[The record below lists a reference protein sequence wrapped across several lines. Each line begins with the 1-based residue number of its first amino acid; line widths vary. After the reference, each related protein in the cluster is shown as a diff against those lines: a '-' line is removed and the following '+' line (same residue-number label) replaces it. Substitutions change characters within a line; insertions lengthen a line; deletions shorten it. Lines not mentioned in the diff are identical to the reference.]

1 MDTARSA
8 SIIHKSTNLQV
19 NIVTGSGQEFKRVT
33 EIKKTIMTE
42 NKAKYMQQA
51 ELDQLS
57 VNTIRFLSVDA
68 VQKANSGHPGMPLDA
83 APMAY
88 VLWTRFMKYN
98 PAHPHW
104 FDRDRFILSAGH
116 GSMLLYS
123 MLHLTGYD
131 LSLDQIKQFRQW
143 GSLTP
148 GHPESGLT
156 PGVEATTGPLG
167 QGFGN
172 AVGLTIAEAY
182 FAARYNKPGHQLI
195 DHYTYSIVSD
205 GDLMEGISA
214 EAASLAGHLRLGKLI
229 CLYDNNHVTLSASTH
244 MAFSDDTAMRF
255 QSYGWHTQS
264 IEDGNDLGSIEKA
277 VEAARHEKERP
288 SLILI
293 RTHLG
298 YGSPKKQDT
307 FEAHGS
313 PLGEEEVKMTKQRLG
328 WPFEPLFYIPGE
340 VNVHMR
346 MAVEKGR
353 QAEDKWKAGFAA
365 YKNDYPDLANE
376 LQNLI
381 ENKLPSGWDENI
393 PVFPP
398 DEKGIATRIAS
409 GKTMNSFSSRLPG
422 FLGGSADLNPSTYT
436 ELKDAGN
443 FENASYLSK
452 GDVQGSVGGGFSYAG
467 RNIFYGVREHAM
479 AAISNGLAAHGGL
492 IPFSATFLTFSDY
505 MRPSIR
511 LAAITEAHEI
521 FVFTHDSIAL
531 GQDGPTHQSIEHVAS
546 LRAIPN
552 LVVIRPADA
561 NETAEAWRFAIM
573 AKAPVALILTRQ
585 DVPTLNR
592 EKYAS
597 AKGLHRGAY
606 ILKDADKATTD
617 IIMIGTGSEVSLI
630 IGAQKKLEEEHVS
643 VRTVSMPSWEIFET
657 QTTEYKKSIFP
668 PSVAARLAVEAGI
681 TQGWERYSGDQGAVL
696 GIDHFGASA
705 PGPVVMREFGFTV
718 ESVCDKA
725 HELLLKIQNIHKNK
739 DLTT

>member
-1 MDTARSA
+1 M
-8 SIIHKSTNLQV
+8 N
-19 NIVTGSGQEFKRVT
+19 E
-33 EIKKTIMTE
+33 KTIISS
-42 NKAKYMQQA
+42 QHA
-51 ELDQLS
+51 ELDQLC

-68 VQKANSGHPGMPLDA
+68 VQKANSGHPGLPLDA

-88 VLWTRFMKYN
+88 VLWTRCMKYN
-98 PAHPHW
+98 PANPHW

-131 LSLDQIKQFRQW
+131 LSLEQIMQFRQW
-143 GSLTP
+143 GSITP
-148 GHPESGLT
+148 GHPERGLT

-167 QGFGN
+167 QGIGN
-172 AVGLTIAEAY
+172 AVGEAIAEAY
-182 FAARYNKPGHQLI
+182 LSARYNRPGHQII
-195 DHYTYSIVSD
+195 DHYTYCIVSD

-264 IEDGNDLGSIEKA
+264 IKDGNDPDAIEKA
-277 VEAARHEKERP
+277 VETARNEKERP

-298 YGSPKKQDT
+298 YGSPNKQDT

-313 PLGEEEVKMTKQRLG
+313 PLGEEEVKLTKKKLG
-328 WPFEPLFYIPGE
+328 WPLEPLFYIPDE
-340 VNVHMR
+340 VKRHMR
-346 MAVEKGR
+346 RAMEKGSR
-353 QAEDKWKAGFAA
+353 SEEDWKALLAG
-365 YKNDYPDLANE
+365 YEKEYPDPARE
-376 LQNLI
+376 FYTLI
-381 ENKLPSGWDENI
+381 KDELPSGWDENI
-393 PVFPP
+393 PVFPT
-398 DEKGIATRIAS
+398 DEKGMATRIAS

-422 FLGGSADLNPSTYT
+422 FIGGSADLNPSTYT

-452 GDVQGSVGGGFSYAG
+452 GDVQGSLAGGFSYAG

-479 AAISNGLAAHGGL
+479 AAISNGLAVHGGL
-492 IPFSATFLTFSDY
+492 IPFCATFLTFSDY

-511 LAAITEAHEI
+511 LAALMNAHVV

-531 GQDGPTHQSIEHVAS
+531 GEDGPTHQSIEHVGS

-552 LVVIRPADA
+552 LTVIRPADA
-561 NETAEAWRFAIM
+561 NETAEAWRFAIT
-573 AKAPVALILTRQ
+573 AKSPILLVLTRQ
-585 DVPTLNR
+585 NVPTLNR
-592 EKYAS
+592 EKYAA

-606 ILKDADKATTD
+606 ILKDAASGHPD
-617 IIMIGTGSEVSLI
+617 IILIGTGSEVSLVVN
-630 IGAQKKLEEEHVS
+630 AQNKLEEEHIA
-643 VRTVSMPSWEIFET
+643 VRSVSMPSWEIFES
-657 QTTEYKKSIFP
+657 QPVEYRDSIFP
-668 PSVAARLAVEAGI
+668 ASLTARLAVEAGVP
-681 TQGWERYSGDQGAVL
+681 QGWEKYTGDGGDIIA
-696 GIDHFGASA
+696 IDHFGASA

-718 ESVCDKA
+718 ENVCKKA
-725 HELLLKIQNIHKNK
+725 HAVLKKNK
-739 DLTT
+739 

>member
-1 MDTARSA
+1 MNDT
-8 SIIHKSTNLQV
+8 Q
-19 NIVTGSGQEFKRVT
+19 
-33 EIKKTIMTE
+33 TIG
-42 NKAKYMQQA
+42 AQQA
-51 ELDQLS
+51 EIDQLS

-88 VLWTRFMKYN
+88 VLWKRFMKYN

-131 LSLDQIKQFRQW
+131 LSLEQIKQFRQW
-143 GSLTP
+143 GSSTP
-148 GHPESGLT
+148 GHPESGRT

-172 AVGLTIAEAY
+172 GVGLAMAEAY
-182 FAARYNKPGHQLI
+182 FAARYNKPGHPLI

-214 EAASLAGHLRLGKLI
+214 EAASLAGHLKLGKLI
-229 CLYDNNHVTLSASTH
+229 YLYDNNFVTLSASTH
-244 MAFSDDTAMRF
+244 MAFSDDHEMRF
-255 QSYGWHTQS
+255 QSYGWHTLAV
-264 IEDGNDLGSIEKA
+264 EDGNDLDAIGKA
-277 VEAARHEKERP
+277 VEEARNEKERP
-288 SLILI
+288 SLII
-293 RTHLG
+293 VRTHIG
-298 YGSPKKQDT
+298 YGSPKKQDS

-313 PLGEEEVKMTKQRLG
+313 PLGEEEVKMTKQKLG
-328 WPFEPLFYIPGE
+328 WPVEPLFYIPDE
-340 VNVHMR
+340 VNTHMR
-346 MAVEKGR
+346 KAVETGR
-353 QAEDKWKAGFAA
+353 KAEEEWQARFASYEREFPA
-365 YKNDYPDLANE
+365 LAKELQMLIKNE
-376 LQNLI
+376 LM
-381 ENKLPSGWDENI
+381 PGWDENI
-393 PVFPP
+393 PVFPA
-398 DEKGIATRIAS
+398 DEKGMATRIAS

-443 FENASYLSK
+443 FENTTYISNR
-452 GDVQGSVGGGFSYAG
+452 DVQGSVGGGFNYSG

-511 LAAITEAHEI
+511 LAAITEAHEV

-552 LVVIRPADA
+552 LVVIRPGDA
-561 NETAEAWRFAIM
+561 NETAEAWRFAIT
-573 AKAPVALILTRQ
+573 ARSPVALILTRQ
-585 DVPTLNR
+585 DVPTLSR
-592 EKYAS
+592 EQYAP
-597 AKGLHRGAY
+597 ANNLHRGAY
-606 ILKDADKATTD
+606 ILKDAEGGKPDV
-617 IIMIGTGSEVSLI
+617 ILIGTGSEVGLVV
-630 IGAQKKLEEEHVS
+630 GAQKKLEEEHIA
-643 VRTVSMPSWEIFET
+643 VRAVSMPSWEIFEA
-657 QTTEYKKSIFP
+657 QTSEYRNSVLP
-668 PSVAARLAVEAGI
+668 PSVPARLAVEAGI
-681 TQGWERYSGDQGAVL
+681 PQGWEKYTGDMGDIL

-705 PGPVVMREFGFTV
+705 PGPVVMKEFGFTV
-718 ESVCDKA
+718 ENVCLKARAVLDKV
-725 HELLLKIQNIHKNK
+725 KNK
-739 DLTT
+739 NKEKTYHHDH